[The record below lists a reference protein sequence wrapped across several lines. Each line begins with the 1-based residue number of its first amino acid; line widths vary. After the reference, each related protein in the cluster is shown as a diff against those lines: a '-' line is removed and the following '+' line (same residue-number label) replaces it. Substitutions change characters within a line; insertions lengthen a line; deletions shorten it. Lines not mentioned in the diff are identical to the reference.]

1 MDGSRK
7 DGALPE
13 GEAASMLDLEDSA
26 GEVGVGGS
34 LLGAAMAADGCILR
48 WSLCDNGS
56 SLKSSG
62 KTEVWLNAQ
71 SKVSLLGLRTWT
83 PM

>member
-1 MDGSRK
+1 MDGNRK
-7 DGALPE
+7 DGALLE

-34 LLGAAMAADGCILR
+34 LLGAAMAAEWLYPCGGIFVTMDLE
-48 WSLCDNGS
+48 
-56 SLKSSG
+56 LKSNG

-71 SKVSLLGLRTWT
+71 SKVS
-83 PM
+83 